1 MTSAE
6 ALEETPFPTCVQV
19 EPCRAIPRQHESWGP
34 QLPLGVEVD
43 PSWQQEVFQFHSLV
57 SVEVTASEKPVD
69 LALAKC
75 QLMSASSPAAE
86 EASSER
92 SWCPGPSSEVVEIG
106 QQCHRSTET
115 RHPPIPLA

>member
-43 PSWQQEVFQFHSLV
+43 PSWQQEAFQFHSSA
-57 SVEVTASEKPVD
+57 SVEVTALEKPVD
-69 LALAKC
+69 SVWAMC
-75 QLMSASSPAAE
+75 QPTSASSPVAE
-86 EASSER
+86 GAFSEQ
-92 SWCPGPSSEVVEIG
+92 SWCPGPSLEVVGIG
-106 QQCHRSTET
+106 
-115 RHPPIPLA
+115 